1 MESKHMTLRLDDTLI
16 QRLDQW
22 SRKTGQTRS
31 ELART
36 LLDEGLRMA
45 SHPGIVF
52 RPGPAGRRAALGD
65 GPDVWEIMSVY
76 RQLNPEE
83 GDLAEQTADQMGL
96 SPFQVRTALHYYA
109 DFRNEI
115 DDWIDRNDKEA
126 EAAYEAWLREQQ
138 LLRR

>member
-1 MESKHMTLRLDDTLI
+1 MESKHLTLRIDDTLV

-22 SRKTGQTRS
+22 SKKTGQTRS

-52 RPGPAGRRAALGD
+52 RPGPVGRRPALTD
-65 GPDVWEIMSVY
+65 GPDIWEIITPL
-76 RQLNPEE
+76 RGADLDD
-83 GDLAEQTADQMGL
+83 GDVIEQVAEVMGL
-96 SPFQVRTALHYYA
+96 SIYQVRCALRYYA
-109 DFRNEI
+109 DYHDEI
-115 DDWIDRNDKEA
+115 DDWIDRNDEEA

-138 LLRR
+138 LLHR